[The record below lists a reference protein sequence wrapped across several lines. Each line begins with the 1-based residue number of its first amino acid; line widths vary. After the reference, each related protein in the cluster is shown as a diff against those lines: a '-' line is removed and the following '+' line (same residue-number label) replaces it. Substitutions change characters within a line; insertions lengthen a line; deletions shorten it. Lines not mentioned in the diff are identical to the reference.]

1 LDSLK
6 LSLKKHFGFNEF
18 KNHQESVIKNLLEG
32 NDSFVIMP
40 TGGGKSLCYQ
50 LPALIMDGTAIVI
63 SPLIALMKNQVD
75 LIRANSIDHSIAHVL
90 NSTLTNQQ
98 VLNVKEDVVN
108 NKTKLL
114 YIAPETLSKNE
125 TINFLKSIKI
135 SFLAID
141 EAHCI
146 SEWGHD
152 FRPEYRKIRD
162 IIELIDTKVKI
173 IALTATATP
182 KVQDDIVKNL
192 KINNSKVFKSSF
204 NRPNLFYEV
213 KGKNQSSDLDLIK
226 FIKSK
231 SNQSGIIYCL
241 SRKKVENLS
250 ELLNING
257 IKSLPYHAGLEKKI
271 REENQDKFLNDDC
284 NIIVATIAFGMG
296 IDKPDVRFVIHYDVP
311 KSIEGYYQETGRAG
325 RDGVISHCLMYYSD
339 EDADKLEKLLSQKKS
354 SERNIGIMLLKEVK
368 NFAKSS
374 ISRRKYLLSY
384 FGERYDPKI
393 HNDSSMDDNSKNP
406 KEKFNAIEKLK
417 FLIFN
422 FFKSDKKTSFKEL
435 VNNLPTEKENEITRD
450 FWKTLITHCIV
461 DGILIRDIND
471 IGSLKITDYGKQY
484 LNEQDK
490 FDISLDNDF
499 SIENKPK
506 HTSIKTGVIDSNLM
520 DKLILL
526 RKDIAKKNSLPPYAI
541 LQEFSLED
549 MTYKYPTSLE
559 EFKNINGVGEGK
571 VNKFGNYFIKLIKE
585 YIEENQIQ
593 KSDDLVL
600 RTSGEKSSKKL
611 SLIQNIDKKI
621 PLDEI
626 SDSRGIEFN
635 QLLSELESIVFSG
648 TKLDIDYYLD
658 EILDEDQQE
667 ELEEYFLESES
678 EDISD
683 ALKEFDGDYDEEE
696 LRLYRIKFLN
706 DVSNWLHNIWVK

>member
-1 LDSLK
+1 MDNLK

-75 LIRANSIDHSIAHVL
+75 LLRASSTDHSIAHVL
-90 NSTLTNQQ
+90 NSTLTKQQ
-98 VLNVKEDVVN
+98 VSNVKEDVTN
-108 NKTKLL
+108 SKTKLL
-114 YIAPETLSKNE
+114 YIAPETLSKSE
-125 TINFLKSIKI
+125 TIDFLKTIKI

-152 FRPEYRKIRD
+152 FRPEYRKIRE
-162 IIELIDTKVKI
+162 IIELIDTELKI

-213 KGKNQSSDLDLIK
+213 RGKNEATDLDLIK

-241 SRKKVENLS
+241 SRKKVEDLS

-257 IKSLPYHAGLEKKI
+257 INSLPYHAGLEKKI
-271 REENQDKFLNDDC
+271 REENQDRFLNDDC
-284 NIIVATIAFGMG
+284 SIIVATIAFGMG
-296 IDKPDVRFVIHYDVP
+296 IDKPDVRFVVHYDVP

-325 RDGVISHCLMYYSD
+325 RDGVVSHCIMYYSD
-339 EDADKLEKLLSQKKS
+339 EDAEKLEKLLSQKKS
-354 SERNIGIMLLKEVK
+354 SEREVGIMLLKEVK
-368 NFAKSS
+368 SFAKSS

-384 FGERYDPKI
+384 FGEKYDPNI

-406 KEKFNAIEKLK
+406 KEKINAIENLK
-417 FLIFN
+417 FLISN
-422 FFKSDKKTSFKEL
+422 FFKSDKKISFKEL
-435 VNNLPTEKENEITRD
+435 VNTLPVQEENQITRD

-471 IGSLKITDYGKQY
+471 IGSLKITDYGKKF

-490 FDISLDNDF
+490 FDISIDNDF
-499 SIENKPK
+499 SVENKPK
-506 HTSIKTGVIDSNLM
+506 HTNVKTGVIDTDLM
-520 DKLILL
+520 TKLIIL

-593 KSDDLVL
+593 KPDDLVL

-626 SDSRGIEFN
+626 SDSRGIEFTE
-635 QLLSELESIVFSG
+635 LLSELESIVFSG
-648 TKLDIDYYLD
+648 TKLDIDYYLE

-667 ELEEYFLESES
+667 ELKEYFLESES

-683 ALKEFDGDYDEEE
+683 ALEEFDGDYDEEE

-706 DVSNWLHNIWVK
+706 DVSN

>member
-1 LDSLK
+1 MDNLE

-75 LIRANSIDHSIAHVL
+75 LIRASSTDYSTAHVL
-90 NSTLTNQQ
+90 NSTLTSQQ

-114 YIAPETLSKNE
+114 YIAPETLSKTE
-125 TINFLKSIKI
+125 TIDFLKSIKI

-152 FRPEYRKIRD
+152 FRPEYRKIRE
-162 IIELIDTKVKI
+162 IIELIDTKLKI
-173 IALTATATP
+173 VALTATATP

-192 KINNSKVFKSSF
+192 KIHNSKVFKSSF

-213 KGKNQSSDLDLIK
+213 RGKNESTDLDLIK

-231 SNQSGIIYCL
+231 PNQSGIIYCL
-241 SRKKVENLS
+241 SRKKVEGLS

-257 IKSLPYHAGLEKKI
+257 INSLPYHAGLEKKI
-271 REENQDKFLNDDC
+271 REENQDKFLRDDC
-284 NIIVATIAFGMG
+284 SIIVATIAFGMG
-296 IDKPDVRFVIHYDVP
+296 IDKPDVRFVVHYDVP

-325 RDGVISHCLMYYSD
+325 RDGVISHCLMFYSD

-354 SERNIGIMLLKEVK
+354 SEKEVGIMLLKEVK

-384 FGERYDPKI
+384 FGEKYDPNI
-393 HNDSSMDDNSKNP
+393 HNDLSMDDNSKNP
-406 KEKFNAIEKLK
+406 KEKINAIEKLK

-422 FFKSDKKTSFKEL
+422 FFKSDKKISFKEL
-435 VNNLPTEKENEITRD
+435 INNLPVEDENEITRD

-490 FDISLDNDF
+490 FDISFDNDF
-499 SIENKPK
+499 SVENRPK
-506 HTSIKTGVIDSNLM
+506 HASVKTGVIDNNLM
-520 DKLILL
+520 NKLIIL
-526 RKDIAKKNSLPPYAI
+526 RKEIAKKNSLPPYAI

-549 MTYKYPTSLE
+549 MTYKYPTSIE

-585 YIEENQIQ
+585 YIEDNQIQ
-593 KSDDLVL
+593 KSDELVL

-635 QLLSELESIVFSG
+635 ELLSELESIVFSG
-648 TKLDIDYYLD
+648 TKLDIDYYLE

-667 ELEEYFLESES
+667 ELKEYFLESES

-706 DVSNWLHNIWVK
+706 DFSN

>member
-1 LDSLK
+1 MDNLK

-75 LIRANSIDHSIAHVL
+75 LLRASSTDHSIAHVL
-90 NSTLTNQQ
+90 NSTLTKQQ
-98 VLNVKEDVVN
+98 VSNVKEDVVN
-108 NKTKLL
+108 IKTKLL
-114 YIAPETLSKNE
+114 YIAPETLSKSE
-125 TINFLKSIKI
+125 TIDFLKTIKI

-152 FRPEYRKIRD
+152 FRPEYRKIRE
-162 IIELIDTKVKI
+162 IIELIDTELKI

-192 KINNSKVFKSSF
+192 KIHNSKVFKSSF

-213 KGKNQSSDLDLIK
+213 RGKNEATDLDLIK

-241 SRKKVENLS
+241 SRKKVEDLS

-257 IKSLPYHAGLEKKI
+257 INSLPYHAGLEKKI

-284 NIIVATIAFGMG
+284 SIIVATIAFGMG
-296 IDKPDVRFVIHYDVP
+296 IDKPDVRFVVHYDVP

-325 RDGVISHCLMYYSD
+325 RDGVVSHCIMYYSD
-339 EDADKLEKLLSQKKS
+339 EDTEKLEKLLSQKKS
-354 SERNIGIMLLKEVK
+354 SEREVGIMLLKEVK
-368 NFAKSS
+368 SFAKSS

-384 FGERYDPKI
+384 FGEKYDPNI

-406 KEKFNAIEKLK
+406 KEKINAIENLK
-417 FLIFN
+417 FLISN
-422 FFKSDKKTSFKEL
+422 FFKSDKKISFKEL
-435 VNNLPTEKENEITRD
+435 VNTLPVQEENQITRD

-471 IGSLKITDYGKQY
+471 IGFLRITDYGKKF

-490 FDISLDNDF
+490 FDISIDNDF
-499 SIENKPK
+499 TFDKKPK
-506 HTSIKTGVIDSNLM
+506 HTNVKTGIIDTNLM
-520 DKLILL
+520 GKLIIL

-593 KSDDLVL
+593 KPDDLVL

-626 SDSRGIEFN
+626 SDSRGIEFTE
-635 QLLSELESIVFSG
+635 LLSELESIVFSG
-648 TKLDIDYYLD
+648 TKLDIDYYLE

-667 ELEEYFLESES
+667 ELKEYFLESES

-683 ALKEFDGDYDEEE
+683 ALEEFDGDYDEEE

-706 DVSNWLHNIWVK
+706 DVSN

>member
-1 LDSLK
+1 MDNLK

-18 KNHQESVIKNLLEG
+18 KNHQESVLKNLLEG
-32 NDSFVIMP
+32 NGSFVIMP

-75 LIRANSIDHSIAHVL
+75 LLRASSTDHSIAHVL
-90 NSTLTNQQ
+90 NSTLTKQQ
-98 VLNVKEDVVN
+98 VSNVKEDVIN
-108 NKTKLL
+108 IKTKLL
-114 YIAPETLSKNE
+114 YIAPETLSKSE
-125 TINFLKSIKI
+125 TIDFLKTIKI

-152 FRPEYRKIRD
+152 FRPEYRKIRE
-162 IIELIDTKVKI
+162 IIELIDTELKI

-213 KGKNQSSDLDLIK
+213 RGKNEATDLDLIK

-241 SRKKVENLS
+241 SRKKVEDLS

-257 IKSLPYHAGLEKKI
+257 INSLPYHAGLKKKI

-284 NIIVATIAFGMG
+284 SIIVATIAFGMG
-296 IDKPDVRFVIHYDVP
+296 IDKPDVRFVVHYDVP

-325 RDGVISHCLMYYSD
+325 RDGVVSHCIMYYSD
-339 EDADKLEKLLSQKKS
+339 EDAEKLEKLLSQKKS
-354 SERNIGIMLLKEVK
+354 SEREVGIMLLKEVK
-368 NFAKSS
+368 SFAKTS

-384 FGERYDPKI
+384 FGEKYDPNV

-406 KEKFNAIEKLK
+406 KEKINAIEKLK
-417 FLIFN
+417 FLISN
-422 FFKSDKKTSFKEL
+422 FFKSDKKISFKEL
-435 VNNLPTEKENEITRD
+435 VNTLPVQEENQITRD

-471 IGSLKITDYGKQY
+471 IGSLKITDYGKKF

-490 FDISLDNDF
+490 FDISIDNDF
-499 SIENKPK
+499 SVENKPK
-506 HTSIKTGVIDSNLM
+506 HTNVKTGVIDTNLM
-520 DKLILL
+520 AKLIIL

-593 KSDDLVL
+593 KPDELVL

-626 SDSRGIEFN
+626 SDSRGIEFTE
-635 QLLSELESIVFSG
+635 LLSELESIVFSG
-648 TKLDIDYYLD
+648 TKLDIDYYLE

-667 ELEEYFLESES
+667 ELKEYFLESES

-683 ALKEFDGDYDEEE
+683 ALEEFDGDYDEEE

-706 DVSNWLHNIWVK
+706 DVSN

>member
-1 LDSLK
+1 MDSLK
-6 LSLKKHFGFNEF
+6 LSLKKYFGFNEF
-18 KNHQESVIKNLLEG
+18 KNHQESIIQNLLEG

-50 LPALIMDGTAIVI
+50 LPALMLSGTAIVI

-75 LIRANSIDHSIAHVL
+75 LIRANSTDYSIANVL
-90 NSTLTNQQ
+90 NSTLTKQQ
-98 VLNVKEDVVN
+98 VTSVKEDVTN
-108 NKTKLL
+108 KKTKLL

-125 TINFLKSIKI
+125 TIKFLKSVKI

-162 IIELIDTKVKI
+162 IIDQIDPKIKI

-182 KVQDDIVKNL
+182 KVQDDIIKNL

-213 KGKNQSSDLDLIK
+213 RGKSQTTDLDLIK

-241 SRKKVENLS
+241 SRKNTEDLS

-257 IKSLPYHAGLEKKI
+257 IKSLPYHAGLEKKL
-271 REENQDKFLNDDC
+271 REENQDKFLKDDC

-325 RDGVISHCLMYYSD
+325 RDGVVSHCIMYYSD
-339 EDADKLEKLLSQKKS
+339 EDANKLEKLLSKKKS
-354 SERNIGIMLLKEVK
+354 SEREIAVMLLKEVK

-384 FGERYDPKI
+384 FGEKYDSTRY
-393 HNDSSMDDNSKNP
+393 NDQEMDDNSKNP
-406 KEKFNAIEKLK
+406 KEKINAIEKLN
-417 FLIFN
+417 FMVSN
-422 FFKSDKKTSFKEL
+422 FFKLDKKISFKEL
-435 VNNLPTEKENEITRD
+435 INSLPLEENVISRN

-471 IGSLKITDYGKQY
+471 IGSLKITNYGREY
-484 LNEQDK
+484 LNK
-490 FDISLDNDF
+490 FDKYDISVDNDF
-499 SIENKPK
+499 SIEDVGN
-506 HTSIKTGVIDSNLM
+506 HTSLKTGVIDTNLM
-520 DKLILL
+520 NKLILL
-526 RKDIAKKNSLPPYAI
+526 RKDIAKKSSLPPYAI

-571 VNKFGNYFIKLIKE
+571 VSKFGNYFIKLIKE

-593 KSDDLVL
+593 KPEDLIL

-626 SDSRGIEFN
+626 SESRGIEFAEI
-635 QLLSELESIVFSG
+635 LSELESIVFSG

-667 ELEEYFLESES
+667 ELKEYFLESES
-678 EDISD
+678 EDILD
-683 ALKEFDGDYDEEE
+683 ALEEFDGDYDEEE

-706 DVSNWLHNIWVK
+706 DVSN

>member
-1 LDSLK
+1 MDSLK

-98 VLNVKEDVVN
+98 VLNVKDDVVN

-162 IIELIDTKVKI
+162 IIELIDTNVKI

-406 KEKFNAIEKLK
+406 REKFNAIEKLK
-417 FLIFN
+417 YLIFN

-461 DGILIRDIND
+461 EGILIRDIND

-593 KSDDLVL
+593 KPDDLVL

-678 EDISD
+678 EEISD

-706 DVSNWLHNIWVK
+706 DVSN

>member
-1 LDSLK
+1 LDNLK

-18 KNHQESVIKNLLEG
+18 RNHQESVIKNLLEG

-40 TGGGKSLCYQ
+40 TGGGKSICYQ
-50 LPALIMDGTAIVI
+50 LPALMMEGTAIVI

-75 LIRANSIDHSIAHVL
+75 LIRVSSTEHSIAHVL

-98 VLNVKEDVVN
+98 VLKVKEDVIN
-108 NKTKLL
+108 EKTKLL

-125 TINFLKSIKI
+125 TIDFLKSIKI

-162 IIELIDTKVKI
+162 IIELIDTEIRI
-173 IALTATATP
+173 IALTATATT
-182 KVQDDIVKNL
+182 KVQDDILKNL

-213 KGKNQSSDLDLIK
+213 RGKNESTDLDLIK

-231 SNQSGIIYCL
+231 PNQSGIIYCL
-241 SRKKVENLS
+241 SRKKVEDLS
-250 ELLNING
+250 ELLVING

-284 NIIVATIAFGMG
+284 SIIVATIAFGMG
-296 IDKPDVRFVIHYDVP
+296 IDKPDVRFVVHYDVP

-325 RDGVISHCLMYYSD
+325 RDGVVSHCLMYYSH
-339 EDADKLEKLLSQKKS
+339 EDADKLEKLLSKKKS
-354 SERNIGIMLLKEVK
+354 SEREVGIMLLKEVK

-384 FGERYDPKI
+384 FGEKYDPKI

-406 KEKFNAIEKLK
+406 KEKINAIEKLK
-417 FLIFN
+417 YLIFN
-422 FFKSDKKTSFKEL
+422 FFKSDKKISFKEL
-435 VNNLPTEKENEITRD
+435 INTLPVEEENEITRD

-490 FDISLDNDF
+490 FDISIDNAF
-499 SIENKPK
+499 SIENRPN
-506 HTSIKTGVIDSNLM
+506 HTSVKTGVIDNNLM
-520 DKLILL
+520 NKLIIL
-526 RKDIAKKNSLPPYAI
+526 RREIAKKNSLPPYAI

-549 MTYKYPTSLE
+549 MTYKYPTSIE

-593 KSDDLVL
+593 KPDELVL

-635 QLLSELESIVFSG
+635 ELLSELESIVFSG
-648 TKLDIDYYLD
+648 TKLDIDYYLE

-667 ELEEYFLESES
+667 ELKEYFIESES
-678 EDISD
+678 EDISE
-683 ALKEFDGDYDEEE
+683 AIKEFHGDFDEEE

-706 DVSNWLHNIWVK
+706 DVSN

>member
-1 LDSLK
+1 MDSLK
-6 LSLKKHFGFNEF
+6 LSLKKYFGFNEF
-18 KNHQESVIKNLLEG
+18 KNHQESIIQNLLEG

-50 LPALIMDGTAIVI
+50 LPALMLTGTAIVI

-75 LIRANSIDHSIAHVL
+75 LIRANSTDYSIANVL
-90 NSTLTNQQ
+90 NSTLTKQQ
-98 VLNVKEDVVN
+98 VTSVKENVTN
-108 NKTKLL
+108 KKTKIL

-125 TINFLKSIKI
+125 TIEFLKSIKI

-162 IIELIDTKVKI
+162 IIDQVDPKVKI

-182 KVQDDIVKNL
+182 KVQDDIIKNL

-213 KGKNQSSDLDLIK
+213 RGKSKTTDLDLIK

-241 SRKKVENLS
+241 SRKNTEELS

-271 REENQDKFLNDDC
+271 REENQDKFLKDDC

-325 RDGVISHCLMYYSD
+325 RDGVVSHCIMYYSD
-339 EDADKLEKLLSQKKS
+339 EDANKLEKLLSKKKS
-354 SERNIGIMLLKEVK
+354 SEREIAVMLLKEVK

-384 FGERYDPKI
+384 FGEKYDSTI
-393 HNDSSMDDNSKNP
+393 YNDQEMDDNSKNP
-406 KEKFNAIEKLK
+406 KEKINAIEKLN
-417 FLIFN
+417 FMVSN
-422 FFKSDKKTSFKEL
+422 FFKSDKKISFKEL
-435 VNNLPTEKENEITRD
+435 INSLPLEENVISRN
-450 FWKTLITHCIV
+450 FWKTLITHCVV
-461 DGILIRDIND
+461 DGIFIRDIND
-471 IGSLKITDYGKQY
+471 IGSLKITNYGREY
-484 LNEQDK
+484 LNK
-490 FDISLDNDF
+490 FDKYDISVDNDF
-499 SIENKPK
+499 SIEDIVN
-506 HTSIKTGVIDSNLM
+506 HNNLKTGVIDTNLM
-520 DKLILL
+520 NKLILL
-526 RKDIAKKNSLPPYAI
+526 RKDIAKKSSLPPYAI

-549 MTYKYPTSLE
+549 MTYKYPISLE

-571 VNKFGNYFIKLIKE
+571 VSKFGNYFIKLIKE
-585 YIEENQIQ
+585 YVEENQIQ
-593 KSDDLVL
+593 KPEDFIL

-626 SDSRGIEFN
+626 SESRGIDFDEI
-635 QLLSELESIVFSG
+635 LYELESIVFSG
-648 TKLDIDYYLD
+648 TKLDIDYYID

-667 ELEEYFLESES
+667 ELKEYFLESES
-678 EDISD
+678 EDILE
-683 ALKEFDGDYDEEE
+683 ALEEFDGDYDEEE

-706 DVSNWLHNIWVK
+706 DVSN

>member
-1 LDSLK
+1 MDNLK

-75 LIRANSIDHSIAHVL
+75 LLRASSTDHSIAHVL
-90 NSTLTNQQ
+90 NSTLTKQQ
-98 VLNVKEDVVN
+98 VSNVKEDVIN
-108 NKTKLL
+108 IKTKLL
-114 YIAPETLSKNE
+114 YIAPETLSKSE
-125 TINFLKSIKI
+125 TIDFLKTIKI

-152 FRPEYRKIRD
+152 FRPEYRKIRE
-162 IIELIDTKVKI
+162 IIELIDTELKI
-173 IALTATATP
+173 VALTATATP

-213 KGKNQSSDLDLIK
+213 RGKNEATDLDLIK

-241 SRKKVENLS
+241 SRKKVEDLS

-257 IKSLPYHAGLEKKI
+257 INSLPYHAGLEKKI

-284 NIIVATIAFGMG
+284 SIIVATIAFGMG
-296 IDKPDVRFVIHYDVP
+296 IDKPDVRFVVHYDVP

-325 RDGVISHCLMYYSD
+325 RDGVVSHCIMYYSD
-339 EDADKLEKLLSQKKS
+339 EDAEKLEKLLSQKKS
-354 SERNIGIMLLKEVK
+354 SEREVGIMLLKEVK
-368 NFAKSS
+368 SFAKSS

-384 FGERYDPKI
+384 FGEKYDPNI

-406 KEKFNAIEKLK
+406 KEKINAIEKLK
-417 FLIFN
+417 FLISN
-422 FFKSDKKTSFKEL
+422 FFKSDKKISFKEL
-435 VNNLPTEKENEITRD
+435 VNTLPVQEENQITRD

-471 IGSLKITDYGKQY
+471 IGFLRITDYGKKF

-490 FDISLDNDF
+490 FDISIDNDF
-499 SIENKPK
+499 TFDKKPK
-506 HTSIKTGVIDSNLM
+506 HTNVKTGVIDTNLM
-520 DKLILL
+520 GKLIIL

-593 KSDDLVL
+593 KPDDLVL

-626 SDSRGIEFN
+626 SDSRGIEFTE
-635 QLLSELESIVFSG
+635 LLSELESIVFSG
-648 TKLDIDYYLD
+648 TKLDIDYYLE

-667 ELEEYFLESES
+667 ELKEYFLESES

-683 ALKEFDGDYDEEE
+683 ALEEFDGDYDEEE

-706 DVSNWLHNIWVK
+706 DVSN

>member
-6 LSLKKHFGFNEF
+6 LSLKKYFGFNEF
-18 KNHQESVIKNLLEG
+18 KNHQESIIQNLLEG

-50 LPALIMDGTAIVI
+50 LPALMMSGTAIVI

-75 LIRANSIDHSIAHVL
+75 LIRANSTDYSIANVL
-90 NSTLTNQQ
+90 NSTLTKQQ
-98 VLNVKEDVVN
+98 VTSVKEDVTN
-108 NKTKLL
+108 KKTKLL

-125 TINFLKSIKI
+125 TIEFLKSVKI

-162 IIELIDTKVKI
+162 IIDQVDPKIKI

-182 KVQDDIVKNL
+182 KVQDDIIKNL

-213 KGKNQSSDLDLIK
+213 RGKSQTTDLDLIK

-241 SRKKVENLS
+241 SRKNTEDLS

-257 IKSLPYHAGLEKKI
+257 IKSLPYHAGLEKKL
-271 REENQDKFLNDDC
+271 REENQDKFLKDDC

-325 RDGVISHCLMYYSD
+325 RDGVVSHCIMYYSD
-339 EDADKLEKLLSQKKS
+339 EDANKLEKLLSKKKS
-354 SERNIGIMLLKEVK
+354 SEREIAVMLLKEVK

-384 FGERYDPKI
+384 FGEKYDSTRY
-393 HNDSSMDDNSKNP
+393 NDQEMDDNSKNP
-406 KEKFNAIEKLK
+406 KEKINAIEKLN
-417 FLIFN
+417 FMVSN
-422 FFKSDKKTSFKEL
+422 FFKLDKKISFKEL
-435 VNNLPTEKENEITRD
+435 INSLPLEENVISRN

-471 IGSLKITDYGKQY
+471 IGSLKITNYGREY
-484 LNEQDK
+484 LNK
-490 FDISLDNDF
+490 FDKYDISVDNDF
-499 SIENKPK
+499 SVEDIVN
-506 HTSIKTGVIDSNLM
+506 HTNLKTGVIDTNLM
-520 DKLILL
+520 NKLILL
-526 RKDIAKKNSLPPYAI
+526 RKDIAKKSSLPPYAI

-571 VNKFGNYFIKLIKE
+571 VSKFGNYFIKLIKE

-593 KSDDLVL
+593 KPEDLIL

-626 SDSRGIEFN
+626 SESRGIEFAEI
-635 QLLSELESIVFSG
+635 LSELESIVFSG

-658 EILDEDQQE
+658 EILDEDQQK
-667 ELEEYFLESES
+667 ELKEYFLESDS
-678 EDISD
+678 EDILD
-683 ALKEFDGDYDEEE
+683 ALEEFDGDYDEEE

-706 DVSNWLHNIWVK
+706 DVSN